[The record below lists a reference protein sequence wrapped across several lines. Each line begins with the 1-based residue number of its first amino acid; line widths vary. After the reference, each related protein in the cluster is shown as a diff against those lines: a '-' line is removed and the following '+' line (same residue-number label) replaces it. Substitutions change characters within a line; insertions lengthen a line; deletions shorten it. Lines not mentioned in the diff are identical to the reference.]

1 MNMKLNETYY
11 SLVNAIIKGSYTEN
25 EIKCKLN
32 EFINTL
38 TDFSANKPKYCKSSV
53 KNLPVLKNFV
63 ESYVLIDNFKTD

>member
-38 TDFSANKPKYCKSSV
+38 TDFSANKPK
-53 KNLPVLKNFV
+53 VL
-63 ESYVLIDNFKTD
+63 